1 MTKLKICG
9 LRRPE
14 DICMVNEAM
23 PDYAGFIIEVPKSK
37 RNVSGDQV
45 RSLTRKLRSEI
56 CTVGV
61 FVNAPLELVQGLLS
75 DGTIA
80 MAQLHG
86 NESTEYVRELRQLT
100 NAPVIQA
107 FSIREKADI
116 DRALTSE
123 ADYILLDQGG
133 GGSGIPFDW
142 NLVPEIPRPWFLAGG
157 LSSENIQE
165 AIHRL
170 HPYAVDLSS
179 SLEVDGYKDAQKIR
193 EATALVR
200 NA

>member
-1 MTKLKICG
+1 
-9 LRRPE
+9 
-14 DICMVNEAM
+14 
-23 PDYAGFIIEVPKSK
+23 VPKSK
-37 RNVSGDQV
+37 RNVSRDQV

-61 FVNAPLELVQGLLS
+61 FVNAPLELVQELLS

-86 NESTEYVRELRQLT
+86 NESTEYVRELRRLT
-100 NAPVIQA
+100 SAPVIQA

-116 DRALTSE
+116 DSALTSE